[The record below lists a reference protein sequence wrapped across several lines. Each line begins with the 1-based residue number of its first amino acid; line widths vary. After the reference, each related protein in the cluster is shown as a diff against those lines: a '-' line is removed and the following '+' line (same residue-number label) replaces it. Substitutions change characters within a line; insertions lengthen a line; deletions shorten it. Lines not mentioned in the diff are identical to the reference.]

1 MKCVVCNKD
10 IKGRYQINA
19 WVQAACLNHDNARCY
34 SCDRFIL
41 PNDVR
46 LDDGRCQCSNCLSVT
61 VCMPSHIEWAK
72 SRVYQILKKSGIND
86 LPAYVPLSIVSPH
99 QMAEIIGNRQINIMQ
114 PGLAKHTVSG
124 LPFLQTR
131 THHIYIFNMM
141 SRLHFA
147 GVLAHELLHVWIN
160 EKGYSLNHADEEGIC
175 NLGSYLLYTAAN
187 SKATKIHL
195 KRMEENPDPVYGE
208 GYRKVKRLFDENRGD
223 IQKVVEILRKN
234 KK

>member
-10 IKGRYQINA
+10 IQGRYQINA
-19 WVQAACLNHDNARCY
+19 WGQAACLHHHNIRCY

-41 PNDVR
+41 PNDVV

-61 VCMPSHIEWAK
+61 VCLPSHVEWAK
-72 SRVYQILKKSGIND
+72 TRVYEILKNSGVD
-86 LPAYVPLSIVSPH
+86 ELPTDIPISIVSPR
-99 QMAEIIGNRQINIMQ
+99 QMAEISGSTQINIMQ

-124 LPFLQTR
+124 LPFFQTR

-160 EKGYSLNHADEEGIC
+160 EKGYSLKHADEEGIC
-175 NLGSYLLYTAAN
+175 NLGSYLLYTQAS

-195 KRMEENPDPVYGE
+195 MRMAENPDPIYGE
-208 GYRKVKRLFDENRGD
+208 GYRKVKKIFDSTQGD
-223 IQKVVEILRKN
+223 IKKVVERLRK
-234 KK
+234 